1 MFCNGL
7 VCGLAPATLDAVLQK
22 ASGEYQAD
30 GCRHCVVRCA
40 TEAPHDTHD
49 AEEVESDD
57 CYHSALSFE
66 FRLIASLYLRHTV
79 VSARLYLIANTWR
92 GDL

>member
-1 MFCNGL
+1 M
-7 VCGLAPATLDAVLQK
+7 VCFSLLKVVLQE
-22 ASGEYQAD
+22 ACCQDDAD
-30 GCRHCVVRCA
+30 CCRHCVVRCA
-40 TEAPHDTHD
+40 TEAPNDTHD

-79 VSARLYLIANTWR
+79 TSARLYLIANTWR